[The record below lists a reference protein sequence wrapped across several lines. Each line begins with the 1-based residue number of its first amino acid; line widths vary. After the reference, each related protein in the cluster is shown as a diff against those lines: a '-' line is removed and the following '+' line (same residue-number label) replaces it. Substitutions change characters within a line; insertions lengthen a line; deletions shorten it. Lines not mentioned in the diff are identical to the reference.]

1 MMKQSFDPKQSFKA
15 MLCAWLGLLIGR
27 LALPPEIQGPA
38 LDLVAATVGFVV
50 DAAYFWLVRTFGGPR
65 PWIGLVLVFLM
76 APMATH
82 AQTTQI
88 RVGGAWS
95 PRYGFSER
103 LTVEPVGWRLR
114 DVAGVRGFDLHPFTW
129 GSPSGRSMGGGVF
142 WQVPA
147 ARNAWL
153 RVGPEIEFRQG
164 AKPAGGVFLGLTI
177 DVFGGR

>member
-1 MMKQSFDPKQSFKA
+1 MQAFKA
-15 MLCAWLGLLIGR
+15 TVIGWVGLQ
-27 LALPPEIQGPA
+27 LAFVTLPPE
-38 LDLVAATVGFVV
+38 LDGQFRQLVAGLVAFGIDWV
-50 DAAYFWLVRTFGGPR
+50 YFQLISRFGSGPK

-76 APMATH
+76 APMAAH
-82 AQTTQI
+82 AQATQI

-153 RVGPEIEFRQG
+153 RIGPEIEFRSG
-164 AKPAGGVFLGLTI
+164 EKPAGGVFLGLTI

>member
-1 MMKQSFDPKQSFKA
+1 MKQSFDIKQSLKA
-15 MLCAWLGLLIGR
+15 TLLAWIGFHIAGLS
-27 LALPPEIQGPA
+27 LPPE
-38 LDLVAATVGFVV
+38 LDGQFRELVAAGVGFGI
-50 DAAYFWLVRTFGGPR
+50 DAVYFWLNGRFGSGPR

-114 DVAGVRGFDLHPFTW
+114 DVAGIKGFDLHPFTW

-142 WQVPA
+142 WQVSA

-153 RVGPEIEFRQG
+153 RIGPEIEFRAG
-164 AKPAGGVFLGLTI
+164 EKPAGGVFVGLTI